1 MLRRSQLFVPANDE
15 KKLRKSVSL
24 EADSV
29 ILDLEDAVPID
40 EKSYA
45 RATLSKMLSELDWG
59 KREVC
64 VRINKVGSDYSK
76 DDVAFVKG
84 EEKISG
90 VVLPKTEEIPKDL
103 QKKTGKILL
112 PLIETA
118 MGVLR
123 VEDIVRCEG
132 VGAVSY
138 GPADLAYSV
147 GGRTEAYSGSISV
160 KTSIVIAASAYG
172 VDALDG
178 VFFGL
183 EDLDGFRKEAM
194 WSRDLGFVGKHVIHP
209 SQISVANDVYTPSK
223 EEIASA
229 KKLAEAY
236 ENAAKGKV
244 GAIRMEGKLVDA
256 VHYKRAKAILERAER
271 IASS

>member
-1 MLRRSQLFVPANDE
+1 LLRRSQLFVPANDE
-15 KKLRKSVSL
+15 RKLRKSIL
-24 EADSV
+24 LDADSV
-29 ILDLEDAVPID
+29 ILDLEDAVPLE
-40 EKSYA
+40 EKSNT
-45 RATLSKMLSELDWG
+45 RATLASLMKQLDWG

-64 VRINKVGSDYSK
+64 VRINKLGSDYSK
-76 DDVAFVKG
+76 EDLDFVKR
-84 EEKISG
+84 EEKVSSL
-90 VVLPKTEEIPKDL
+90 VLPKTEEIPKDL

-132 VGAVSY
+132 VEAVSY

-160 KTSIVIAASAYG
+160 KTSIVVAASAYG
-172 VDALDG
+172 VDAVDG

-194 WSRDLGFVGKHVIHP
+194 QSRDLGFVGKHVIHP

-223 EEIASA
+223 EEITSA

-256 VHYKRAKAILERAER
+256 VHYKRAKATLERAER
-271 IASS
+271 ISSS